1 MAEGDEVL
9 KGTSRM
15 WLWDPENM
23 SPAMLADF
31 ATVAA
36 LNLRTSKAWQV
47 KENFAMCWE
56 QPDQARGLIAAG
68 HTADDK
74 LAILIRNRPEYM
86 EATFAAFKGR
96 FVHVNV
102 NYRYKAE
109 ELSYIF
115 DNSDARVVVYGS
127 EFAPNFSAVDFTPIR
142 TSSCLS

>member
-56 QPDQARGLIAAG
+56 QPDQARGLRFFEKWEKQALKLKYPQVTTIE
-68 HTADDK
+68 ADPG
-74 LAILIRNRPEYM
+74 IR
-86 EATFAAFKGR
+86 
-96 FVHVNV
+96 
-102 NYRYKAE
+102 
-109 ELSYIF
+109 
-115 DNSDARVVVYGS
+115 ARS
-127 EFAPNFSAVDFTPIR
+127 
-142 TSSCLS
+142 